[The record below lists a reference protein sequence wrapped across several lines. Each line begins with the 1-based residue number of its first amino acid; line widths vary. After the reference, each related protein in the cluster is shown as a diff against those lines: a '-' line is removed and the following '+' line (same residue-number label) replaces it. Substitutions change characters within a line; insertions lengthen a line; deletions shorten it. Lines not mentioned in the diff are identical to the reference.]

1 MKTEFTDVLIVG
13 AGPTGMALSIA
24 LLQQGVKH
32 LIIDRL
38 EQGQNT
44 SRAGVIHAQT
54 LDSLKALGVAERMSE
69 LGLRLTSFAIRDRD
83 RALLR
88 LSFDRLESA
97 HPYLLML
104 PQNVTETV
112 LAERIKEL
120 GGCIRR
126 GVAAESI
133 EQDERAARV
142 TITQDGEQRVI
153 SAAWVVGGDG
163 MQSVVRRASGIDFEG
178 ESYEQSFVL
187 ADVHLDQ
194 APAPDEVS
202 LFFSPDG
209 LVVVAPLPDGTF
221 RIVATLDGAPS
232 EPTRDDVQ
240 ALLDTRGPAARRSRV
255 IDVRWSSRFRL
266 HHRLA
271 ASYRNGRLLLMGDA
285 AHVHSPAGGQ
295 GMNTGIVD
303 AIVLGQLLADIARG
317 ARPEAELDVYAALR
331 RPAAAQVLQLADR
344 LTTLATVR
352 NPIARALRNFLL
364 RVVDLFPAF
373 KRRIELSLS
382 GLSRAAL
389 ARVPRLGS
397 PARSGRTLRRREL
410 HGAADNAGAG
420 EPLGQLRSSEYPG
433 SRQVSS
439 ATTVAPR

>member
-1 MKTEFTDVLIVG
+1 MQTEFTDVLIVG

-24 LLQQGVKH
+24 LHQRGVKH
-32 LIIDRL
+32 VIIDRL

-54 LDSLKALGVAERMSE
+54 LDSLKALGVAERMSD

-104 PQNVTETV
+104 PQNVTESV

-126 GVAAESI
+126 GVTAESI

-142 TITQDGEQRVI
+142 TVTRAGEQRVI

-163 MQSVVRRASGIDFEG
+163 MHSVVRRASGIEFEG

-209 LVVVAPLPDGTF
+209 LLVVAPLPDGTF
-221 RIVATLDGAPS
+221 RIVATLDDAPS

-255 IDVRWSSRFRL
+255 IDVTWSSRFRL

-271 ASYRNGRLLLMGDA
+271 TSYRNGRLLLMGDA

-303 AIVLGQLLADIARG
+303 AVVLGQLLADVARG
-317 ARPEAELDVYAALR
+317 ERADAELDLYAALR
-331 RPAAAQVLQLADR
+331 RPAAAQVLGLADR

-352 NPIARALRNFLL
+352 SPIARALRNVLL
-364 RVVDLFPAF
+364 RVVDQLSGV

-397 PARSGRTLRRREL
+397 PGKHAASAQPAR
-410 HGAADNAGAG
+410 A
-420 EPLGQLRSSEYPG
+420 
-433 SRQVSS
+433 
-439 ATTVAPR
+439 